1 MEETEA
7 EQVVVEAELASNLLP
22 AGLLHS
28 QLQKLIMVWAMKKY
42 LPLLRQPLHVDI
54 QLELKL
60 VGIFH
65 CPIEYVCPGWLVSWL
80 FFLVFFKASKQK
92 VRCGPLET

>member
-7 EQVVVEAELASNLLP
+7 DQVVVEAELASNLLP
-22 AGLLHS
+22 AVLLHS
-28 QLQKLIMVWAMKKY
+28 QLLMLIMVLAMKKD
-42 LPLLRQPLHVDI
+42 LPVLGQPLRVDI

-65 CPIEYVCPGWLVSWL
+65 CPMEYVCPGWLVSWL
-80 FFLVFFKASKQK
+80 FFLVIFKPSKQK
-92 VRCGPLET
+92 VRYGPLET